1 MSQVIGI
8 DAEVAHGPDCG
19 CDYCRE
25 IKKLA
30 PKLASPG
37 WVWLMGIQADKPTL
51 DIKELR
57 ATKKERVKV
66 AKAKHKAHL
75 RLTTILSGGRV
86 RTRKA
91 A

>member
-1 MSQVIGI
+1 MSVTVCINT
-8 DAEVAHGPDCG
+8 EVEHSLTCG
-19 CDYCRE
+19 CDYCKE
-25 IKKLA
+25 IHKLA

-37 WVWLMGIQADKPTL
+37 WVWLMGVQADKPTV